1 MSIPVYIL
9 DPEGVQVELRAHL
22 QTVVRGFVSMV
33 CNAVQPGT
41 DSLQLVTTDSLLGCS
56 ADLQGIACIASA
68 EVSDP
73 EDVPESE
80 LQEDVDKLAN
90 QAAITIC
97 TCIIKKQEAKVPR
110 KSKPKSETKYRAG
123 IMVKRCITRDDTRPF
138 SAQFVHI
145 GMQMGVENL
154 RFKAKLHN
162 FKLVLAARSRSMWKG
177 LGSDILSI
185 IYSLASENWE
195 GELRAAVREAMGPC
209 IAA

>member
-1 MSIPVYIL
+1 
-9 DPEGVQVELRAHL
+9 
-22 QTVVRGFVSMV
+22 
-33 CNAVQPGT
+33 
-41 DSLQLVTTDSLLGCS
+41 
-56 ADLQGIACIASA
+56 
-68 EVSDP
+68 
-73 EDVPESE
+73 
-80 LQEDVDKLAN
+80 
-90 QAAITIC
+90 
-97 TCIIKKQEAKVPR
+97 
-110 KSKPKSETKYRAG
+110 
-123 IMVKRCITRDDTRPF
+123 MVKRCITRDDTRPF

-195 GELRAAVREAMGPC
+195 GELRAAVREAMSPC